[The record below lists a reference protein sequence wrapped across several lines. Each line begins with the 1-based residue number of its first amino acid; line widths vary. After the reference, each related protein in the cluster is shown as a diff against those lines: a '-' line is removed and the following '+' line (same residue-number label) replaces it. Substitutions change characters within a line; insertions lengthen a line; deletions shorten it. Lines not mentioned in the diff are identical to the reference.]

1 MNQSEFAA
9 LHNVS
14 RKTVTKWKE
23 RGWLVFAGDEVDVDA
38 SNALLKK
45 YRREGTP
52 AVTPAVTQAPA
63 GNKQKTVTQAAS
75 EVTLGERESAADAAD
90 RILSGNVQLLDFD
103 EARCF
108 KENYLGLKAQL
119 EYDRDSGLVI
129 DVAEVAKAVGTEYAK
144 VRSRLLSIPAEQ
156 APRLHRCKTPA
167 ELQDMLQEV
176 ITEALEELTRDGA
189 GNPK

>member
-1 MNQSEFAA
+1 MKQSEFAV
-9 LHNVS
+9 LHGVS

-45 YRREGTP
+45 YRRDG
-52 AVTPAVTQAPA
+52 VPAVTQAVTQEA
-63 GNKQKTVTQAAS
+63 QGNKRKTVTQAAS
-75 EVTLGERESAADAAD
+75 EVTLGAREDAADVAD
-90 RILSGNVQLLDFD
+90 RILSGNVQLLAFD

-144 VRSRLLSIPAEQ
+144 VRTRLLSIPAEQ

-189 GNPK
+189 GKPQ